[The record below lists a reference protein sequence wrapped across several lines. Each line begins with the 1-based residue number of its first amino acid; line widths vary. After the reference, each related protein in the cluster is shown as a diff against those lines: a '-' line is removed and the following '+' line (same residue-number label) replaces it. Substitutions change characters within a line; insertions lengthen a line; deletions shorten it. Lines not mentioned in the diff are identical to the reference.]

1 GESQIRES
9 HFMGDRLRGTLL
21 EGRHGLACAVACSRC
36 AIDLRRAVLIETHGE
51 LWARTRF
58 KSRESR
64 KWHHLPPVT
73 SDVELA
79 NVFRSRAIIV
89 FGLDV
94 NLPLAPKAAEIV
106 VGQTAHERLER
117 FVAVADGNALL
128 N

>member
-1 GESQIRES
+1 MR
-9 HFMGDRLRGTLL
+9 HRLRENLFKRG
-21 EGRHGLACAVACSRC
+21 HGLAGTIAWSGGAVN
-36 AIDLRRAVLIETHGE
+36 LRRAIFVETHGE
-51 LWARTRF
+51 LRARTRF

-79 NVFRSRAIIV
+79 NVFRSRAIIA

-94 NLPLAPKAAEIV
+94 NLPLATNAVGIVDEPAAH
-106 VGQTAHERLER
+106 GRPER
-117 FVAVADGNALL
+117 FVAVANGKAFSNPLVAVHV